1 MARPR
6 LPRCRLCGKPVHDN
20 PISIV
25 FFYRKGDRFMPI
37 DDDRLY
43 NTITD
48 MYCPDCAFAINAV
61 LGGEKLTAAGGGGVT
76 ISRT

>member
-1 MARPR
+1 
-6 LPRCRLCGKPVHDN
+6 
-20 PISIV
+20 
-25 FFYRKGDRFMPI
+25 MPI